1 MSEIS
6 DNFHNFALKSSL
18 FKGRSDWYFCFLK
31 GERIAQVLAVLA
43 KHAPEDVVD
52 DFYTLREQAAA
63 LPGVIANMVADIA
76 TMQEVLALVF
86 SLITQTRLLATRNGI
101 TQETTAILIN
111 EYQQLAQKLDAGA
124 RLSPFVSVSDFAIPL
139 SSSDTLAPMASALS
153 EVHQLQP
160 IIKDKS
166 AEKGQSIS
174 KGQQTRQAIIL
185 AFIRAKLSVS
195 IKDICQLP
203 DAEIKGCSEKTIQRE
218 LADLI
223 RQGLIKKVGER
234 RWSQYV
240 PA

>member
-1 MSEIS
+1 
-6 DNFHNFALKSSL
+6 
-18 FKGRSDWYFCFLK
+18 
-31 GERIAQVLAVLA
+31 
-43 KHAPEDVVD
+43 
-52 DFYTLREQAAA
+52 
-63 LPGVIANMVADIA
+63 
-76 TMQEVLALVF
+76 
-86 SLITQTRLLATRNGI
+86 
-101 TQETTAILIN
+101 
-111 EYQQLAQKLDAGA
+111 
-124 RLSPFVSVSDFAIPL
+124 
-139 SSSDTLAPMASALS
+139 
-153 EVHQLQP
+153 VHQLQP
-160 IIKDKS
+160 IIKDKG
-166 AEKGQSIS
+166 AEKGQNIS